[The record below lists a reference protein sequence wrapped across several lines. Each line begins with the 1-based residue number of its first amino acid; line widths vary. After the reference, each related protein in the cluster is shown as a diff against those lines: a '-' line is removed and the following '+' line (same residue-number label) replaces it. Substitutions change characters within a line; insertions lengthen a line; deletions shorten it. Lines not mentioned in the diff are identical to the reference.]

1 MFVDS
6 QWSDPSGSETV
17 GVEVT
22 VLCDAVAV
30 FPEAVEE
37 ALPGWS
43 GVHQQWAEE
52 RVPGNVAPGGGW
64 WLHFHSYLVTGD
76 SGAVL
81 VDTGIGPAGG
91 EAAEWLGTSGRLPGL
106 LASAG
111 VEPGDIDTVVL
122 THIHLDHT
130 GWNLAAEVPRF
141 GNATYVVQAAE
152 VEQARGSA
160 TYENVI
166 RPIAESGQLRTVSG
180 EAAVGGVKL
189 LPTPGH
195 TPGHQSVLTERA
207 VLGGDVLVHPAQAR
221 WPELTYVYEREPAV
235 AVTSRRE
242 VLALAAASGIPIAA
256 AHPHAALDSSAN
268 PLPTPTADHQ
278 PCPLHR
284 L

>member
-1 MFVDS
+1 MD
-6 QWSDPSGSETV
+6 
-17 GVEVT
+17 VT

-30 FPEAVEE
+30 FPEPVKD
-37 ALPGWS
+37 ALPRWS
-43 GVHQQWAEE
+43 GEHQRWTEE
-52 RVPGNVAPGGGW
+52 LLPGNVALDGGW

-76 SGAVL
+76 SGVVL

-91 EAAEWLGTSGRLPGL
+91 EAASWLGVAGRLPGL

-111 VEPGDIDTVVL
+111 VEAGDVDTVVL
-122 THIHLDHT
+122 THIHLDHA

-152 VEQARGSA
+152 VEHARGTA
-160 TYENVI
+160 TYANLI
-166 RPIAESGQLRTVSG
+166 RPIAEAGQLRTVTG
-180 EAAVGGVKL
+180 EASVGGVKL

-195 TPGHQSVLTERA
+195 SPGHQSVLTERA

-221 WPELTYVYEREPAV
+221 WPELTYVYERDPAV

-242 VLALAAASGIPIAA
+242 VLALAAANGIPIAA
-256 AHPHAALDSSAN
+256 AHPHAALDTSAH
-268 PLPTPTADHQ
+268 PLPVPTAGREA
-278 PCPLHR
+278 CPLHQ